1 MSEETSS
8 ASTGMGS
15 SDSTAA
21 KPTKSG
27 PNRGLLIG
35 GLIAVVVIAGVVVST
50 NRSDAPR
57 SGTTTCAT
65 TSAGCEIGDIGP
77 GGGKVFSLGGKA
89 APATCT
95 GTCLEVAPLG
105 WQNTFA
111 TATSTDLNSNWSTAK
126 STAAT
131 YAAGTAAAG
140 TWRLPNQTEITTLAQ
155 LSATDPAKANGFRD
169 ASSSYWTNVQVGYV
183 AGLHPYE
190 CVYVKKLTTTVS
202 CTGSLTPTSGS
213 AYSRPIHPF

>member
-8 ASTGMGS
+8 SSTGMGS

-21 KPTKSG
+21 KPTKGGLS
-27 PNRGLLIG
+27 RGILIG
-35 GLIAVVVIAGVVVST
+35 GLVAVIAVVGVVLVVSK
-50 NRSDAPR
+50 SGGAR
-57 SGTTTCAT
+57 SGALLCAT
-65 TSAGCEIGDIGP
+65 TREGCEIGDIGP

-169 ASSSYWTNVQVGYV
+169 ASSYYWTNVQAGYV
-183 AGLHPYE
+183 AGGIPNE
-190 CVYVKKLTTTVS
+190 CVYVKKLTTTAS
-202 CTGSLTPTSGS
+202 CSGSWTPTSGS

>member
-8 ASTGMGS
+8 SSTGMDS

-50 NRSDAPR
+50 NGSDAPR
-57 SGTTTCAT
+57 SGTAAECKDSGINCTV
-65 TSAGCEIGDIGP
+65 GDIGP
-77 GGGKVFSLGGKA
+77 GGGKVFSLGGKT

-105 WQNTFA
+105 WQA
-111 TATSTDLNSNWSTAK
+111 TPAATTDLSSNWSTAK

>member
-1 MSEETSS
+1 MSEETSNS
-8 ASTGMGS
+8 STGMGS

-21 KPTKSG
+21 KPLKAG
-27 PNRGLLIG
+27 PSRGLLIG
-35 GLIAVVVIAGVVVST
+35 GLVAIVVIAGVVVST
-50 NRSDAPR
+50 NSSDAPR

-111 TATSTDLNSNWSTAK
+111 TATSTDLNSNWSTAT
-126 STAAT
+126 STVAT
-131 YAAGTAAAG
+131 FGTTTAAAG
-140 TWRLPNQTEITTLAQ
+140 QWRLPTVDELKTLAN
-155 LSATDPAKANGFRD
+155 LSATEQANVNGFRNTTS
-169 ASSSYWTNVQVGYV
+169 AYWT
-183 AGLHPYE
+183 
-190 CVYVKKLTTTVS
+190 S
-202 CTGSLTPTSGS
+202 STSGS
-213 AYSRPIHPF
+213 GAYLCSDRNPNFGAKSKTTKYYSRPIHAF

>member
-1 MSEETSS
+1 MSEETSNS
-8 ASTGMGS
+8 STGMGS

-21 KPTKSG
+21 KPLKAG
-27 PNRGLLIG
+27 PSRGLLIG
-35 GLIAVVVIAGVVVST
+35 GLVAIVVIAGVVVST
-50 NRSDAPR
+50 NSSDAPR

-140 TWRLPNQTEITTLAQ
+140 QWRLPTVDELKTLAN
-155 LSATDPAKANGFRD
+155 LSATEQANVNGFRD
-169 ASSSYWTNVQVGYV
+169 ATSAYWTATE
-183 AGLHPYE
+183 AGSGAYLCSDRNPNFGA
-190 CVYVKKLTTTVS
+190 KSKTTS
-202 CTGSLTPTSGS
+202 Y
-213 AYSRPIHPF
+213 YSRPIHPF